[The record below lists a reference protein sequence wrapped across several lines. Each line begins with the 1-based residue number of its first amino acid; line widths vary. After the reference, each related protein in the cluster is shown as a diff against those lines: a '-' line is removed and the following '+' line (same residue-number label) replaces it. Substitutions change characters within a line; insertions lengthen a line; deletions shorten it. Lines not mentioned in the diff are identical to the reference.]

1 MGTLVL
7 VRHGESRW
15 NLSNRFT
22 GWVDVPLSEQGFKEA
37 EICAKHCKEYDF
49 DLAFTSRLERARQT
63 LYVILSQQG
72 RTGVVQ
78 HQGVD
83 SKFKRWI
90 RRSNLLR
97 NHDLSVYTSERL
109 NERYYG
115 DLQGMEKHAA
125 ERKYGKQRVL
135 EWRRAFEARPPNGE
149 SLKDTFDR
157 IMPFFTK
164 KIFPP
169 VRMGKRVIVTAHG
182 NTLRAIMKH
191 LEGISDEAIA
201 DIDLPQAKP
210 IVYRYST
217 RGWKRL
223 TGELKSGRPLR

>member
-1 MGTLVL
+1 
-7 VRHGESRW
+7 
-15 NLSNRFT
+15 
-22 GWVDVPLSEQGFKEA
+22 
-37 EICAKHCKEYDF
+37 
-49 DLAFTSRLERARQT
+49 
-63 LYVILSQQG
+63 
-72 RTGVVQ
+72 
-78 HQGVD
+78 
-83 SKFKRWI
+83 
-90 RRSNLLR
+90 
-97 NHDLSVYTSERL
+97 
-109 NERYYG
+109 
-115 DLQGMEKHAA
+115 
-125 ERKYGKQRVL
+125 
-135 EWRRAFEARPPNGE
+135 
-149 SLKDTFDR
+149 
-157 IMPFFTK
+157 MPFFTK